1 MKART
6 ETQGRRRRYGMIAIL
21 IAAGIG
27 LFIWGTLYIHTP
39 VFYVNGDKYA
49 KKGEDKD
56 RILYQTRGAG
66 PDIAVSGPPE
76 AKSVH
81 VGNYI
86 YKVSVESQSHSYR
99 GSIYRIDYP
108 DRSRIV
114 GTYDNGSGFFYRQT
128 HNGYEPIYP
137 DVGPYV
143 GGKPLE
149 PVKWDELKAG
159 VIMKMAY
166 ESNQSTQ
173 GKALYYYIGYVVI
186 LIGMIGFCCPEAAFY
201 LSYPIW
207 VENPK
212 PSDDYIVA
220 ARFGAVL
227 AVICGFF
234 LILRALGISS

>member
-1 MKART
+1 MKAGT
-6 ETQGRRRRYGMIAIL
+6 ETQRRRGRYGMIAIL

-27 LFIWGTLYIHTP
+27 VFIWGALYIHTP
-39 VFYVNGDKYA
+39 VFYVNGDKYV
-49 KKGEDKD
+49 KKSEDEHGL
-56 RILYQTRGAG
+56 LYETRGAG
-66 PDIAVSGPPE
+66 PAIAVSGPPE

-81 VGNYI
+81 IGDYL
-86 YKVSVESQSHSYR
+86 YKVSVESESDSYR

-108 DRSRIV
+108 DQSRIV
-114 GTYDNGSGFFYRQT
+114 GTYDRGSGLFYRQT
-128 HNGYEPIYP
+128 HNGYEPLYP

-149 PVKWDELKAG
+149 PVNWDKLKAG

-173 GKALYYYIGYVVI
+173 GKPLYYYLGFVVI
-186 LIGMIGFCCPEAAFY
+186 LIGLAGFCCPEAAFY

-212 PSDDYIVA
+212 PSDDYIIA
-220 ARFGAVL
+220 AKAGAVL
-227 AVICGFF
+227 AVLFGFF